1 MKIESL
7 LLAAALVSAMV
18 VAISAELPTAT
29 SSDQVVRVKA
39 QIRMEK
45 VIKTDAEWRSLLT
58 PEQYEVTRQRG
69 TEPPF
74 CGTMHM
80 SQQKGT
86 YACVCC
92 GLELFSSTGKFHSGS
107 GWPSFIQPIS
117 PERLQY
123 VTDKSHGMSRT
134 EVQCA
139 RCDAH
144 LGHVFDDGPPPTG
157 KRFCINEIALKFIPE
172 K

>member
-92 GLELFSSTGKFHSGS
+92 GLELFSSNGKFHSGS

-157 KRFCINEIALKFIPE
+157 KRFCINEVALKFIPE